1 MSLCIYSGSDT
12 GFEEKEA
19 LLTYVKALDQ
29 RLYLVIRSDYFNRA
43 NYPPIPVLIYKLRSW
58 LILSNR
64 YALASLGEEKM
75 TFSPVM

>member
-43 NYPPIPVLIYKLRSW
+43 NYPPIPVLIYKLRS
-58 LILSNR
+58 
-64 YALASLGEEKM
+64 
-75 TFSPVM
+75 